1 MKHFRRAITW
11 KYLLILAPMK
21 HFRRAITWKYLLILA
36 PMKHLR
42 RAIVEKYPLI
52 PAAEKQF
59 IFLAAI
65 ACALQYPNKHS
76 FISQKNKIFY
86 VFSELLLTF
95 HPIYVIVYIIT
106 KKYSGRRIYLPPQ
119 LLSNVTDAFA
129 LQGLM
134 RLFLFWQA
142 CIACSQPKGV
152 QISDILPDY
161 NGNLLVHSLLPCQDG
176 GVLAPPF
183 CFSCKSFS
191 LAARSSKRAVRL
203 PADEKICNRTPC
215 CCPEPSPIRF
225 RVSTWSESIFRR
237 KQWISKPSAGC
248 NPCWMQTR
256 LSLWHWHGHCP
267 SCLFATI
274 HLKTWFA
281 ATIRRSLTPPR
292 DKSFPI
298 WSVKLPRAET
308 LFTVSSSIWIHRA
321 SLRRLRWNR
330 IWSSS
335 VSRWI

>member
-1 MKHFRRAITW
+1 MKQFSRAFNG
-11 KYLLILAPMK
+11 KYSLIPAPMK
-21 HFRRAITWKYLLILA
+21 QLSCAFIQ
-36 PMKHLR
+36 
-42 RAIVEKYPLI
+42 KYPLI
-52 PAAEKQF
+52 PAPEKQF

-65 ACALQYPNKHS
+65 AFAFQYPNKYS
-76 FISQKNKIFY
+76 FISQKSKIFY
-86 VFSELLLTF
+86 VSIELLLTF
-95 HPIYVIVYIIT
+95 HPIYVIVYIST

-134 RLFLFWQA
+134 RLFLFLQA

-225 RVSTWSESIFRR
+225 RVST
-237 KQWISKPSAGC
+237 
-248 NPCWMQTR
+248 
-256 LSLWHWHGHCP
+256 
-267 SCLFATI
+267 
-274 HLKTWFA
+274 
-281 ATIRRSLTPPR
+281 
-292 DKSFPI
+292 
-298 WSVKLPRAET
+298 
-308 LFTVSSSIWIHRA
+308 
-321 SLRRLRWNR
+321 
-330 IWSSS
+330 
-335 VSRWI
+335 